1 MSELDPELKHLTGGV
16 GGMVRD
22 PSRIFTMPPIS
33 SKLQSLI
40 HNGRLGLYGCDI
52 GGSQHAVVFVCY
64 GWTGGHQDDW
74 AANRTD
80 GLMEV
85 ILDEVQLRSQSQPI
99 LLVGDF
105 NCTPDRLPHLQAL
118 INDFSFVDFG
128 AKASFW
134 GGQDNQDTC
143 FSHNTTA
150 GSRSDFV
157 LCNAAMVP
165 FVHRFEVQKDEAFP
179 VHHVLRLSLHA
190 LGPSRWNN
198 VNKLPPSM
206 EALISQI
213 FEDSIM
219 DEDLSN
225 KDRTAK
231 WNLFLES
238 FQNCVSK
245 HLDQSWGSFSGF
257 CSCGDTNSAF
267 LCWSR
272 SVETAFVE
280 FCRFPSTSK
289 SMHLG
294 RGQPHFKAVDQTRPP
309 PVKKTTQS
317 AIFGVVQIEQGRLSK
332 QYRRLRDWNARMH
345 KWLGRDL
352 SPSQLSVQAKLNHS
366 CMRAVCAAVHVDHSC
381 EAEWLETLCQEG
393 ISDVRF
399 KIVLLKGIQLYKGLL
414 LKHGVVIRDER
425 YKKSLK
431 DLAADKSGKATFK
444 RIRGPASPPLLFV
457 SRTAIGPQGQAVG
470 SIATNPEE
478 VDQIVQSIWSK
489 VYDGN
494 IVNTFEH
501 V

>member
-1 MSELDPELKHLTGGV
+1 MDFPQCSWAFTYDIRCVIKPHDVLITQGVEPHPGPSPGVPSGEGVVGASVAQDIFTIDFINCTHAWEHAHDLACRNAQAIFFCEHSCNPSNIGLCKQAWKGYGWTGILSELDPELKHLTGGV

-22 PSRIFTMPPIS
+22 PCRIFTMPPIS

-85 ILDEVQLRSQSQPI
+85 ILDEVQLRSPSQPI

-245 HLDQSWGSFSGF
+245 HLISPRGPSRVFARVATPTAPF
-257 CSCGDTNSAF
+257 CVGPN
-267 LCWSR
+267 
-272 SVETAFVE
+272 
-280 FCRFPSTSK
+280 
-289 SMHLG
+289 
-294 RGQPHFKAVDQTRPP
+294 
-309 PVKKTTQS
+309 
-317 AIFGVVQIEQGRLSK
+317 
-332 QYRRLRDWNARMH
+332 
-345 KWLGRDL
+345 
-352 SPSQLSVQAKLNHS
+352 
-366 CMRAVCAAVHVDHSC
+366 
-381 EAEWLETLCQEG
+381 
-393 ISDVRF
+393 
-399 KIVLLKGIQLYKGLL
+399 LLKLL
-414 LKHGVVIRDER
+414 LLNFVV
-425 YKKSLK
+425 
-431 DLAADKSGKATFK
+431 F
-444 RIRGPASPPLLFV
+444 PL
-457 SRTAIGPQGQAVG
+457 RP
-470 SIATNPEE
+470 NPC
-478 VDQIVQSIWSK
+478 I
-489 VYDGN
+489 
-494 IVNTFEH
+494 
-501 V
+501 